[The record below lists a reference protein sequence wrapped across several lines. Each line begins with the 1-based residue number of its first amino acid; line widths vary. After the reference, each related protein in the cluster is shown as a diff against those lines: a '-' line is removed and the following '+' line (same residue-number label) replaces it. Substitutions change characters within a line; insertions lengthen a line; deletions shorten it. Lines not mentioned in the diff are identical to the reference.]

1 MCACSILNP
10 AHGFAHMSNHQV
22 PTAIRSHLL
31 SNRFGVLI
39 FWGRH
44 RRFACRCSD
53 VLGMALSGR
62 TKIALQT
69 CTLVLF
75 GHTIGEFLDSVV
87 TRDLDVF
94 EVWAGVGSIVKAARR
109 HKLNAASMEILD
121 DSSQDVSSASGFMN
135 AVQLVLSLKI
145 GGLLWLAPVCS
156 SFVWLSSSVCKRL
169 CTAP

>member
-1 MCACSILNP
+1 
-10 AHGFAHMSNHQV
+10 MSH
-22 PTAIRSHLL
+22 
-31 SNRFGVLI
+31 
-39 FWGRH
+39 
-44 RRFACRCSD
+44 
-53 VLGMALSGR
+53 SGR

-75 GHTIGEFLDSVV
+75 GHTIEEFLDSAVL
-87 TRDLDVF
+87 RDLDVF

-121 DSSQDVSSASGFMN
+121 DSSQDASSASGFMN
-135 AVQLVLSLKI
+135 AVRLVLSLKI